1 MKRLSECIN
10 EGFFGNKYDSYKKRV
25 LDTLAS
31 IGIVIDPSKMKR
43 AEDWIRDFYADK
55 MNVYDCARA
64 LRDDMRVKRVQCT
77 EAYAADIIDGAP
89 AGTRLDVVK
98 GLRSLDSKQKK
109 ELDASIEKFSEWH
122 AMREADVAKQYG
134 HKILDGIKRGMAYDD
149 AADYAAN
156 EKMSLQ
162 HAMSLLAEAGVQ
174 TQEEVPFKLQDLV
187 APLQKELGAQYQ
199 VQRTEKG
206 ISVLDKSGIPVIRIE
221 GTQSDQAVICD
232 LALKGVCNTYYPK
245 LQGGADGIA
254 NRIRHA
260 IQ

>member
-10 EGFFGNKYDSYKKRV
+10 EGIFGDKYDSYKKRV
-25 LDTLAS
+25 LETLSS
-31 IGIVIDPSKMKR
+31 IGVVIDPSKMKR
-43 AEDWIRDFYADK
+43 VEDWIRDFYSDN
-55 MNVYDCARA
+55 MSVYDCARA
-64 LRDDMRVKRVQCT
+64 IRDDLREKRVQCT
-77 EAYAADIIDGAP
+77 EAYASEIIDGAP
-89 AGTRLDVVK
+89 AGSRLNVVK
-98 GLRSLDSKQKK
+98 GLRSLDSEQKR

-122 AMREADVAKQYG
+122 AMKEAEVAKQYG
-134 HKILDGIKRGMAYDD
+134 HKILDGIKRGLSYDD

-174 TQEEVPFKLQDLV
+174 TEEEVPFKLQDLV
-187 APLQKELGAQYQ
+187 APLQKELGSQYQ

-221 GTQSDQAVICD
+221 GAQSDQMVICD
-232 LALKGVCNTYYPK
+232 FAVKGICNTYYPK

-260 IQ
+260 LQ

>member
-10 EGFFGNKYDSYKKRV
+10 EGIFGDKFDSYKKRV
-25 LDTLAS
+25 LETLAS
-31 IGIVIDPSKMKR
+31 IGVEIDPTKMKR

-55 MNVYDCARA
+55 MSVYDCARA
-64 LRDDMRVKRVQCT
+64 LRDDMRAKRVQCT
-77 EAYAADIIDGAP
+77 EAYAAEIIDGAP
-89 AGTRLDVVK
+89 AGSRLGVVK
-98 GLRSLDSKQKK
+98 GLRSLDSKQKR

-122 AMREADVAKQYG
+122 AMREAEVAKQYG
-134 HKILDGIKRGMAYDD
+134 HKILDGIRRGMAYDD

-221 GTQSDQAVICD
+221 GAQSDQMVICD
-232 LALKGVCNTYYPK
+232 FSVKGVCNTYYPK